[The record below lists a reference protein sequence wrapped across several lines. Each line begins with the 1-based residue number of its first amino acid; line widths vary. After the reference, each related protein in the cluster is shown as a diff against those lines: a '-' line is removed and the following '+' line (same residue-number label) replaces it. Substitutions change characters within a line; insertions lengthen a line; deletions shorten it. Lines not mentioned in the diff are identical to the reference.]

1 MCFLSLRL
9 YFFFYVHE
17 SCLKI
22 LACSIHTSLT
32 FFHFLHLTVLVHLSY
47 VRALI
52 FCLQFD
58 SLVGDLTLCFLFDLL
73 SFSFPEFQFDYFSA
87 FLYLYWIPLPCPA
100 LFSSFHQVFI
110 CILFEF
116 LQLFTCIL
124 WINSAFYSCLLSFS
138 WSFLQACLWVLCQS
152 FLSVHYP

>member
-1 MCFLSLRL
+1 
-9 YFFFYVHE
+9 
-17 SCLKI
+17 
-22 LACSIHTSLT
+22 
-32 FFHFLHLTVLVHLSY
+32 
-47 VRALI
+47 
-52 FCLQFD
+52 
-58 SLVGDLTLCFLFDLL
+58 
-73 SFSFPEFQFDYFSA
+73 
-87 FLYLYWIPLPCPA
+87 
-100 LFSSFHQVFI
+100 VFI